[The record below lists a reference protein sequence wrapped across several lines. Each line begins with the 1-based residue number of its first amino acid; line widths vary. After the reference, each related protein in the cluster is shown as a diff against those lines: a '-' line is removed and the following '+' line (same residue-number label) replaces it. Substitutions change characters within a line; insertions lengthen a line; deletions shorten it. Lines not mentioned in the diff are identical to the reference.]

1 MAIETKFSGYIR
13 RYTDDDLERQH
24 RFEVSK
30 TITEHGTGKIIIVA
44 GSSDISIMPSGIDSA
59 KTLFLETDN
68 KVNVALYGSITSSLD
83 VFSNG
88 ILILT
93 GSVTDVKLSN
103 RSATN
108 DCSIL
113 FDLSE

>member
-13 RYTDDDLERQH
+13 RYTNDDLERQH

-30 TITEHGTGKIIIVA
+30 TTTEYGTNKIVIA
-44 GSSDISIMPSGIDSA
+44 TGSSDISIMPPGLKSA
-59 KTLFLETDN
+59 KSLFLETDN
-68 KVNVALYGSITSSLD
+68 KVNVTLYGSMTSSLD
-83 VFSNG
+83 VLADGF
-88 ILILT
+88 LILT

-108 DCSIL
+108 DCSIW